1 MADYKYTTLSGLIL
15 LQIRVC
21 GPLGWANAMFVLDTG
36 ASQTII
42 IPDVTDSIGFSARDG
57 HDFSTVQSP
66 IGKEH
71 GYRLKLTAFEGLGK
85 KVENFEVSCHD
96 LGVDRIE
103 GLLGMN
109 FLNQFNFCI
118 YPTEQIIRVS

>member
-15 LQIRVC
+15 LPINLW
-21 GPLGWANAMFVLDTG
+21 GPIGETEAMVVLDTG
-36 ASQTII
+36 ATQTII
-42 IPDVTDSIGFSARDG
+42 IPDVTDSVGYGARDG
-57 HDFSTVQSP
+57 HDFSTIQSP

-85 KVENFEVSCHD
+85 KIENFEVSCHD
-96 LGVDRIE
+96 LGVDKVE

-109 FLNQFNFCI
+109 FLSRFNFCI
-118 YPTEQIIRVS
+118 HPSEQFIRIE

>member
-15 LQIRVC
+15 LQLRVC
-21 GPLGWANAMFVLDTG
+21 GPLGWTNAMFVLDTG

-42 IPDVTDSIGFSARDG
+42 IPDVTDSIGFSARDS

-71 GYRLKLTAFEGLGK
+71 GYRLKLNAFEALGK

-96 LGVDRIE
+96 LGVDRID

-109 FLNQFNFCI
+109 FLSQFNFCI
-118 YPTEQIIRVS
+118 HPKEKIIRIE